1 MPKKV
6 KRDTI
11 ARKSALR
18 PSALEIATNLALA
31 GRKKPVNATLKP
43 PELQP
48 YYSKIK
54 LLDDIKSK

>member
-6 KRDTI
+6 KRDII

-31 GRKKPVNATLKP
+31 YYKEPVDATLKLL
-43 PELQP
+43 EL
-48 YYSKIK
+48 
-54 LLDDIKSK
+54 